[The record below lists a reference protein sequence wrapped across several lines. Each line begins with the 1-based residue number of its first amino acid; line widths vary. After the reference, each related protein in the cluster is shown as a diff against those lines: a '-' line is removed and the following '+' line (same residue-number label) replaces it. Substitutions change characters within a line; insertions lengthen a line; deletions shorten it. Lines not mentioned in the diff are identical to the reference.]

1 MKYDFDNVPSR
12 FNINSLKW
20 DCKDDEL
27 PMWVADMDFSVAP
40 KIKEALLKRVNEG
53 TFGYSI
59 SSDEFFDS
67 FIRFNLIRHN
77 IKYEKEDIIMST
89 GAVPAI
95 SSMVRK
101 ITTPAEKVV
110 LLTPVYNI
118 FFNSIYNNGRYI
130 LESNLLYNPK
140 TQEYSID
147 FSDLEIKLSDP
158 QTSLLILCNP
168 HNPIGKIWSEEELLK
183 ILELTRKYNVKII
196 SDELHCDIITPGL
209 EYTPI
214 QKLTNNNDNVI
225 SILSASKCFNLAGLQ
240 AAYVICKN
248 KELNWKIKRGLNTDE
263 VAEGNAFYNDAFIA
277 AFDSIDWLDEMNA
290 YVTIN
295 KRYAYEFL
303 SKIKGVKPI
312 KGDAT
317 YLLWVD
323 IKDITNDSKKFVE
336 FLREKTGLI
345 ITEGIEYGNSG
356 EGFVRINL
364 ATSISNVID
373 GLNRF
378 KTGVK
383 LYK

>member
-77 IKYEKEDIIMST
+77 IKYEKEDIIMSI

-183 ILELTRKYNVKII
+183 ILELRI
-196 SDELHCDIITPGL
+196 SL
-209 EYTPI
+209 
-214 QKLTNNNDNVI
+214 
-225 SILSASKCFNLAGLQ
+225 
-240 AAYVICKN
+240 
-248 KELNWKIKRGLNTDE
+248 
-263 VAEGNAFYNDAFIA
+263 
-277 AFDSIDWLDEMNA
+277 
-290 YVTIN
+290 
-295 KRYAYEFL
+295 
-303 SKIKGVKPI
+303 
-312 KGDAT
+312 
-317 YLLWVD
+317 
-323 IKDITNDSKKFVE
+323 
-336 FLREKTGLI
+336 
-345 ITEGIEYGNSG
+345 
-356 EGFVRINL
+356 
-364 ATSISNVID
+364 
-373 GLNRF
+373 
-378 KTGVK
+378 
-383 LYK
+383 